1 MQIADLTDINR
12 VWLAAPATVL
22 RLVVAPVV
30 AVIVAGWFGLSGLNR
45 STSIIEASMPTAVVV
60 TILAVEFGV
69 RPGLVTS
76 TVVLTTIVSAFTL
89 PLVITLSG
97 L

>member
-1 MQIADLTDINR
+1 L
-12 VWLAAPATVL
+12 
-22 RLVVAPVV
+22 

-45 STSIIEASMPTAVVV
+45 STSIIEASMPTAVVT
-60 TILAVEFGV
+60 TIIAAEFGV

-76 TVVLTTIVSAFTL
+76 AVVLSTILSAVTL
-89 PLVITLSG
+89 PLVITVSG